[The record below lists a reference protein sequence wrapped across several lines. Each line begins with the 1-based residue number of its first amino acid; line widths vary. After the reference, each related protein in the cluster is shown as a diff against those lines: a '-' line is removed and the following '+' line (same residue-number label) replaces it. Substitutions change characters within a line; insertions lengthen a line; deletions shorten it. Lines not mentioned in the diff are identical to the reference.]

1 MYVSRGGADR
11 PAKKEVGAAVGKKEY
26 SVGGRTLAVSNLDKV
41 LYPATGTTKAD
52 VMQYYL
58 EVAGLL
64 IPQVARRP
72 VTRKRFPD
80 GVEEEPFFRKDLEDS
95 APEWIPFGILAH
107 KESTNRYPL
116 ADEPAVLAWFAQVAA
131 LELHTP
137 QWRFGEHG
145 YPDNP
150 DRLVLD
156 LDPGPGVGLSECA
169 EVARWC
175 KEILDG
181 MGMESVPV
189 TSGSKGIHLYAA
201 LDGRSTAEQVSAVA
215 KELARALE
223 ADNPDTVTS
232 VMKKQQ
238 RAGKVFI
245 DWSQNNGKKTTVAP
259 YSLRGR
265 EHPTVAAPRTWEELA
280 DPELRQL
287 EYTDVLERVADGMDP
302 IAPLGAEKQDR
313 LSTYRSMRDPSKTAE
328 PVPAASPRA
337 RTEGDPIFVIQEHHA
352 SSLHWDVRFERD
364 GVLVSW
370 AVPKGP
376 PLDPET
382 NRLAVQTEDHPIEY
396 ATFSGTIAKGE
407 YGAGEVEIWDT
418 GTVEVEKWRDGEEV
432 IVVLH
437 GQPEGGLGGV
447 PRRYAMIHT
456 AGMGGRGGAK
466 SDNQWLMKFMKD
478 QPEAAAEES
487 SDPEGSAVSAYTVTD
502 LPEPMLATTGTEADI
517 RLSRKDGE
525 KWAYEMKWDGYRILA
540 GVSSG
545 GVVLSSRNGKDYTGH
560 FPHLQELSELVPEGA
575 VLDGE
580 VVALDENGR
589 PDFGALQVLRTGEVM
604 PDDLEIRYMVFDIL
618 SIGAQ
623 GQGGRSLVRTPYEE
637 RRQILRDMVP
647 EGEHVS
653 VPPAHAGTLEEAMTV
668 SRELK
673 LEGVVAK
680 RLGSI
685 YLPGKRGS
693 AWLKMKFQIHQEV
706 VVVGVREGK
715 GSRAGGIGSL
725 LLAVPDEE
733 TGELSYAGRVG
744 TGFSAKQLREMEEK
758 LREGEV
764 AEASISN
771 VPKEDRDGVWWVT
784 PDFVGEVALA
794 GRTRGGKVRHAVWR
808 GWRDDKEPGD
818 IRWTDELRR

>member
-1 MYVSRGGADR
+1 M
-11 PAKKEVGAAVGKKEY
+11 GKKEY

>member
-1 MYVSRGGADR
+1 MA
-11 PAKKEVGAAVGKKEY
+11 GKNEY
-26 SVGGRTLAVSNLDKV
+26 TLGGRTLTVSNLDKV
-41 LYPATGTTKAD
+41 LYPETGTTKAD

-58 EVAGLL
+58 EVADVL
-64 IPQVARRP
+64 IPQVSRRP

-80 GVEEEPFFRKDLEDS
+80 GVEGESFFRKDLESS
-95 APEWIPFGILAH
+95 APDWLPFGILAH

-116 ADEPAVLAWFAQVAA
+116 AEEPAVLAWFAQVAA

-137 QWRFGEHG
+137 QWCFGEHG

-156 LDPGPGVGLSECA
+156 LDPGPGVGLAECA

-175 KEILDG
+175 KDILDG

-201 LDGRSTAEQVSAVA
+201 LDGASTAEQVAAVA

-223 ADNPDTVTS
+223 ADNSDTVTS
-232 VMKKQQ
+232 VMKKAQ

-265 EHPTVAAPRTWEELA
+265 EHPTVAAPRTWAELN
-280 DPELRQL
+280 DPKLRQL
-287 EYTDVLERVADGMDP
+287 EYTEVLHRVAQGTDP
-302 IAPLGAEKQDR
+302 IAPLGLAEENDR

-328 PVPAASPRA
+328 PVPAVSPRA
-337 RTEGDPIFVIQEHHA
+337 RTEGDPIFVIQEHRA
-352 SSLHWDVRFERD
+352 SSLHWDVRFERE

-376 PLDPET
+376 PLDPDA

-396 ATFSGTIAKGE
+396 ATFSGTIPTGE
-407 YGAGEVEIWDT
+407 YGAGEVDIWDT
-418 GTVEVEKWRDGEEV
+418 GTIEVEKWRDGKEV

-437 GQPEGGLGGV
+437 GQPGGGLGGV

-456 AGMGGRGGAK
+456 SGMGGRGGAK
-466 SDNQWLMKFMKD
+466 ADGQWLMKFMKD
-478 QPEAAAEES
+478 QPENPEPGEKTGRAGGAARKGEKAS
-487 SDPEGSAVSAYTVTD
+487 SYSLAD
-502 LPEPMLATTGTEADI
+502 LPEPMLARAGTEADI

-525 KWAYEMKWDGYRILA
+525 EWAYEMKWDGYRILA
-540 GVSSG
+540 GVG
-545 GVVLSSRNGKDYTGH
+545 GGAVVLSSRNGKDYTTH
-560 FPHLQELSELVPEGA
+560 FPQLTELADLVPDGA

-580 VVALDENGR
+580 VVALDADGR
-589 PDFGALQVLRTGEVM
+589 PDFGALQALHTGEVE
-604 PDDLEIRYMVFDIL
+604 PESLEIRYMVFDIL
-618 SIGAQ
+618 SLGAP
-623 GQGGRSLVRTPYEE
+623 GTKERSLLRTVYEE
-637 RRQILRDMVP
+637 RREILRDTVP
-647 EGEHVS
+647 ESDHVS
-653 VPPAHAGTLEEAMTV
+653 VPPAHTGTLAEATAV

-680 RLGSI
+680 RLGSV

-725 LLAVPDEE
+725 LLAVPDET
-733 TGELSYAGRVG
+733 TGELTYAGRVG
-744 TGFSAKQLREMEEK
+744 TGFSAKQLEAMEGRLRKGVRE
-758 LREGEV
+758 
-764 AEASISN
+764 EASISD
-771 VPKEDRDGVWWVT
+771 VPKADRDGVWWVA
-784 PDFVGEVALA
+784 PELVGEVALA
-794 GRTRGGKVRHAVWR
+794 GRTHDGKVRHAVWR

-818 IRWTDELRR
+818 VRWVDELRR

>member
-1 MYVSRGGADR
+1 M
-11 PAKKEVGAAVGKKEY
+11 GKNEY
-26 SVGGRTLAVSNLDKV
+26 SVGGRTLTVSNLDKV
-41 LYPATGTTKAD
+41 LYPATGTTKAE

-58 EVAGLL
+58 EVADVL

-80 GVEEEPFFRKDLEDS
+80 GVAAEPFFRKDLEDS

-107 KESTNRYPL
+107 KESMNRYPL
-116 ADEPAVLAWFAQVAA
+116 AEEPAVLAWFAQVAA

-189 TSGSKGIHLYAA
+189 TSGSIGIHLYAT

-238 RAGKVFI
+238 REGKVFI

-265 EHPTVAAPRTWEELA
+265 ERPTVAVPRTWEELE
-280 DPELRQL
+280 DPGLRQL
-287 EYTDVLERVADGMDP
+287 EYTDVLQRVAEGTDP
-302 IAPLGAEKQDR
+302 IALLGLTVEHDR

-376 PLDPET
+376 PLDPDT

-407 YGAGEVEIWDT
+407 YGAGEVEIWDS
-418 GTVEVEKWRDGEEV
+418 GTIEVEKWRDGKEV
-432 IVVLH
+432 IAVLH
-437 GQPEGGLGGV
+437 GQPDGGLGGV

-456 AGMGGRGGAK
+456 AGMGGRAGAK
-466 SDNQWLMKFMKD
+466 ANNQWLMKFMKD
-478 QPEAAAEES
+478 QPEGTAANPE
-487 SDPEGSAVSAYTVTD
+487 PEGSATAPYTVTD

-540 GVSSG
+540 GVGGG
-545 GVVLSSRNGKDYTGH
+545 GVVLSSRNGKDYTDH
-560 FPHLQELSELVPEGA
+560 FPQLQELVELVEGGA

-580 VVALDENGR
+580 LVALDENGR
-589 PDFGALQVLRTGEVM
+589 PDFGALQELHSGDVGPESV
-604 PDDLEIRYMVFDIL
+604 EIRYMVFDIL
-618 SIGAQ
+618 SVGGLGEA
-623 GQGGRSLVRTPYEE
+623 GRSLLRTPYEE
-637 RRQILRDMVP
+637 RRQILRDTVS
-647 EGEHVS
+647 EGEYVS
-653 VPPAHAGTLEEAMTV
+653 VPPAHTGTLEQATAV
-668 SRELK
+668 SRQLK

-680 RLGSI
+680 RLCSV

-744 TGFSAKQLREMEEK
+744 TGFNSKQLKNMEEK

-764 AEASISN
+764 EEAQISN
-771 VPKEDRDGVWWVT
+771 VPQEDRDGVWWVT
-784 PDFVGEVALA
+784 PEFVGEVALA
-794 GRTRGGKVRHAVWR
+794 GRTRDGKVRHAVWR

-818 IRWTDELRR
+818 VRWTDELR

>member
-1 MYVSRGGADR
+1 MDASVA
-11 PAKKEVGAAVGKKEY
+11 GKNEY
-26 SVGGRTLAVSNLDKV
+26 TLGGRTLTVSNLDKV
-41 LYPATGTTKAD
+41 LYPETGTTKAD

-58 EVAGLL
+58 EVADVL
-64 IPQVARRP
+64 IPQVSRRP

-80 GVEEEPFFRKDLEDS
+80 GVEGESFFRKDLESS
-95 APEWIPFGILAH
+95 APDWLPFGILAH

-116 ADEPAVLAWFAQVAA
+116 AEEPAVLAWFAQVAA

-156 LDPGPGVGLSECA
+156 LDPGPGVGLAECA

-175 KEILDG
+175 KDILDG

-201 LDGRSTAEQVSAVA
+201 LDGASTAEQVAAVA

-265 EHPTVAAPRTWEELA
+265 EHPTVAAPRTWAELN
-280 DPELRQL
+280 DPKLRQL
-287 EYTDVLERVADGMDP
+287 EYTEVLHRVAQGTDP
-302 IAPLGAEKQDR
+302 IAPLGLAEENDR

-328 PVPAASPRA
+328 PVPAVSPRA

-352 SSLHWDVRFERD
+352 SSLHWDVRFERE

-376 PLDPET
+376 PLDPDT

-396 ATFSGTIAKGE
+396 ATFSGTIPTGE
-407 YGAGEVEIWDT
+407 YGAGEVDIWDT
-418 GTVEVEKWRDGEEV
+418 GTIEVEKWRDAKEV
-432 IVVLH
+432 IAVLH
-437 GQPEGGLGGV
+437 GQPGGGLGGA
-447 PRRYAMIHT
+447 PRRYAMIRT
-456 AGMGGRGGAK
+456 AGMGGGRGDKA
-466 SDNQWLMKFMKD
+466 DNQWLMKFMKD
-478 QPEAAAEES
+478 QPEIPAAPSGERA
-487 SDPEGSAVSAYTVTD
+487 AFTLAD
-502 LPEPMLATTGTEADI
+502 LPEPMLASAGKEADI

-525 KWAYEMKWDGYRILA
+525 KWAFEMKWDGYRIIA
-540 GVSSG
+540 GVG
-545 GVVLSSRNGKDYTGH
+545 GGKVVLSSRNGKDYTER
-560 FPHLQELSELVPEGA
+560 FPQLQELAQLIPGGA
-575 VLDGE
+575 VVDGE
-580 VVALDENGR
+580 VVALDGNGR
-589 PDFGALQVLRTGEVM
+589 PDFGLLQAVNAGEVD
-604 PDDLEIRYMVFDIL
+604 PESVEIRYMVFDIL
-618 SIGAQ
+618 SAGAP
-623 GQGGRSLVRTPYEE
+623 GAESRSLMRTAYEE
-637 RRQILRDMVP
+637 RREILRDSVL

-653 VPPAHAGTLEEAMTV
+653 VPPAHAGTLEEAAAV

-680 RLGSI
+680 RFGSV

-715 GSRAGGIGSL
+715 GSRSGGIGSL
-725 LLAVPDEE
+725 LLAVPDEA
-733 TGELSYAGRVG
+733 TGQLTYAGRVG
-744 TGFSAKQLREMEEK
+744 TGFGAKQLQAMEK
-758 LREGEV
+758 RLREKEVGEP
-764 AEASISN
+764 SISD
-771 VPKEDRDGVWWVT
+771 VPREDRKGVWWVA
-784 PDFVGEVALA
+784 PELVGEVALA
-794 GRTRGGKVRHAVWR
+794 GRTRDGKVRHAVWR
-808 GWRDDKEPGD
+808 GWRDDKDPAQVL
-818 IRWTDELRR
+818 WTEELR

>member
-1 MYVSRGGADR
+1 MYVLRGVVSR
-11 PAKKEVGAAVGKKEY
+11 PAEKEVCTAVGKNEY
-26 SVGGRTLAVSNLDKV
+26 SVGGRTLTVSNLDKV

-52 VMQYYL
+52 VMKYYL
-58 EVAGLL
+58 EVADVL
-64 IPQVARRP
+64 IPQVVRRP

-80 GVEEEPFFRKDLEDS
+80 GVDVEAFFRKDLEES

-116 ADEPAVLAWFAQVAA
+116 AEEPAVLAWFAQVAA

-137 QWRFGEHG
+137 QWRFGQHG

-156 LDPGPGVGLSECA
+156 LDPGPGVGLAECA
-169 EVARWC
+169 EVAHWC

-201 LDGRSTAEQVSAVA
+201 LDGRSTAEQVTAVA

-232 VMKKQQ
+232 VMKKEQ
-238 RAGKVFI
+238 RRGKVFI

-265 EHPTVAAPRTWEELA
+265 EHPTVATPRTWEELEES
-280 DPELRQL
+280 DLRQL
-287 EYTDVLERVADGMDP
+287 EYTEVLERVAEGTDP
-302 IAPLGAEKQDR
+302 IARLGAEKQDR

-328 PVPAASPRA
+328 PVPVDSPRD
-337 RTEGDPIFVIQEHHA
+337 RSGEDPIFVIQEHHA

-376 PLDPET
+376 PLDADT

-407 YGAGEVEIWDT
+407 YGAGEVEIWDS
-418 GTVEVEKWRDGEEV
+418 GTIEVEKWREGKEV
-432 IVVLH
+432 IAVLH
-437 GQPEGGLGGV
+437 GQEDGGLGGV

-456 AGMGGRGGAK
+456 AGMGGRGSSK

-478 QPEAAAEES
+478 QPER
-487 SDPEGSAVSAYTVTD
+487 DPQAVSTHADSVEMTVAD
-502 LPEPMLATTGTEADI
+502 LPEPMLATAGKEADI
-517 RLSRKDGE
+517 RLSRKEGE

-540 GVSSG
+540 GVG
-545 GVVLSSRNGKDYTGH
+545 NGKVVLSSRNGKDYTDF
-560 FPHLQELSELVPEGA
+560 FPQLRELAELVPGGA

-580 VVALDENGR
+580 VVALDDDGR
-589 PDFGALQVLRTGEVM
+589 PDFGALQSLHSG
-604 PDDLEIRYMVFDIL
+604 DLAPESVEIRYMVFDIL
-618 SIGAQ
+618 ALGHPENG
-623 GQGGRSLVRTPYEE
+623 GQSQLRTPYEA
-637 RRQILRDMVP
+637 RRELLRKTVP
-647 EGEHVS
+647 EGDYVS
-653 VPPAHAGTLEEAMTV
+653 VPPAHTGSLAEAMDV
-668 SRELK
+668 SRKLK

-680 RLGSI
+680 RLGSV

-706 VVVGVREGK
+706 IVVGVREGK

-725 LLAVPDEE
+725 LLAVPDDK
-733 TGELSYAGRVG
+733 TGELVYAGRVG
-744 TGFSAKQLREMEEK
+744 TGFSSKQLQEMEGKLGEK
-758 LREGEV
+758 EV
-764 AEASISN
+764 AEASISD
-771 VPKEDRDGVWWVT
+771 VPDDDRDGVWWVA
-784 PDFVGEVALA
+784 PDLVGEVALA
-794 GRTRGGKVRHAVWR
+794 GRTRDGKVRHAVWR
-808 GWRDDKEPGD
+808 GWRDDKDPGEV
-818 IRWTDELRR
+818 RWTDELRQ

>member
-1 MYVSRGGADR
+1 MPKKNEYQVGDR
-11 PAKKEVGAAVGKKEY
+11 IL
-26 SVGGRTLAVSNLDKV
+26 SVSNLDKV

-52 VMQYYL
+52 VMKYYL
-58 EVAGLL
+58 EVAGAL
-64 IPQVARRP
+64 IPQVSGRP

-80 GVEEEPFFRKDLEDS
+80 GVDAESFFRKDLEDS
-95 APEWIPFGILAH
+95 APEWLPFGILAH

-116 ADEPAVLAWFAQVAA
+116 VEEPAVLAWFAQVAA

-145 YPDNP
+145 YPANP

-156 LDPGPGVGLSECA
+156 LDPGPGVGLAECA

-201 LDGRSTAEQVSAVA
+201 LDGASTAEQVAAVA
-215 KELARALE
+215 KKLARALE
-223 ADNPDTVTS
+223 ADNPDSVTS
-232 VMKKQQ
+232 VMKKEQ
-238 RAGKVFI
+238 RHGKVFI

-265 EHPTVAAPRTWEELA
+265 EHPTVAAPRTWSELE
-280 DPELRQL
+280 DPDLRQL
-287 EYTDVLERVADGMDP
+287 EYTEVLQRVAEDTDP

-328 PVPAASPRA
+328 PVPAAAPRD
-337 RTEGDPIFVIQEHHA
+337 RTGEDPIFVIQEHHA

-364 GVLVSW
+364 GGLVSW

-376 PLDPET
+376 PLDPDT

-407 YGAGEVEIWDT
+407 YGAGEVKIWDS
-418 GTVEVEKWRDGEEV
+418 GTIEVEKWREGKEV
-432 IVVLH
+432 IAVLH
-437 GQPEGGLGGV
+437 GQTDGGLGGV

-456 AGMGGRGGAK
+456 AGMGAGK
-466 SDNQWLMKFMKD
+466 DNDQWLMKFMKG
-478 QPEAAAEES
+478 QPEGESQAA
-487 SDPEGSAVSAYTVTD
+487 PTNAVTLAD
-502 LPEPMLATTGTEADI
+502 LPEPMLATAGTEADI
-517 RLSRKDGE
+517 RLSKKEGE
-525 KWAYEMKWDGYRILA
+525 KWAFEMKWDGYRILA
-540 GVSSG
+540 GVG
-545 GVVLSSRNGKDYTGH
+545 GGKVVLSSRNGKDYTDY
-560 FPHLQELSELVPEGA
+560 FPQLQELAELVSGGA

-580 VVALDENGR
+580 VVALGEDGR
-589 PDFGALQVLRTGEVM
+589 PDFGALQALHSGEV
-604 PDDLEIRYMVFDIL
+604 DVEAVEIRYMVFDIL
-618 SIGAQ
+618 ALGHPEDG
-623 GQGGRSLVRTPYEE
+623 GQSQLRTPYEE
-637 RRQILRDMVP
+637 RRELLRETVP
-647 EGEHVS
+647 EGEHIT
-653 VPPAHAGTLEEAMTV
+653 VPPAHTGALAEAMEV
-668 SRELK
+668 SRALK

-725 LLAVPDEE
+725 LVAVRDEK
-733 TGELSYAGRVG
+733 TGELAYAGRVG
-744 TGFSAKQLREMEEK
+744 TGFSASQLQAMEGK
-758 LREGEV
+758 LREKEV
-764 AEASISN
+764 EEASISD
-771 VPKEDRDGVWWVT
+771 VPDADRDGVWWVA
-784 PDFVGEVALA
+784 PELVGEVALA
-794 GRTRGGKVRHAVWR
+794 GRTRDGKVRHAVWR
-808 GWRDDKEPGD
+808 GWRDDKDPGEV
-818 IRWTDELRR
+818 RWTDELQR